1 LTDVFAT
8 ASQFKTQ
15 DADGKSKFKRSV
27 QMTSGLSTLL
37 ELREAIGFLGE
48 RSHYGWWPTAFYE
61 ASSRSFLEP
70 VFTKTTMT
78 AQYHGVVAAARRLH
92 DEHLNV
98 GSFHLFRLPEEI
110 EQDLHNLLRNRVD
123 DPRHMKYQGKE
134 NALDFLNR
142 VAGSAPK
149 GSEGPVAIGDIKDV
163 SSTRAISAIAGAYV
177 WAFSRNTKTYP
188 YLVG

>member
-1 LTDVFAT
+1 
-8 ASQFKTQ
+8 
-15 DADGKSKFKRSV
+15 
-27 QMTSGLSTLL
+27 MTTGLSTLL
-37 ELREAIGFLGE
+37 KMREAIGFLGE
-48 RSHYGWWPTAFYE
+48 RSQYGWWPTAFYE

-70 VFTKTTMT
+70 VFTKTSVV

-92 DEHLNV
+92 DEHLSV

-110 EQDLHNLLRNRVD
+110 EQDLHKLLQEIND
-123 DPRHMKYQGKE
+123 NTKNMKYQGKE

-142 VAGSAPK
+142 LAGGAPK
-149 GSEGPVAIGDIKDV
+149 GSEGPVAIGEIKDV
-163 SSTRAISAIAGAYV
+163 SSTKMISTIAGAYV

>member
-1 LTDVFAT
+1 
-8 ASQFKTQ
+8 
-15 DADGKSKFKRSV
+15 
-27 QMTSGLSTLL
+27 MTTGLSKLL
-37 ELREAIGFLGE
+37 EMREAVGFLGE
-48 RSHYGWWPTAFYE
+48 RSQYGWWPTAFYE

-70 VFTKTTMT
+70 VFTKTSMA

-92 DEHLNV
+92 DEHLSV

-110 EQDLHNLLRNRVD
+110 EQDLHKLLQEIKDNTKN
-123 DPRHMKYQGKE
+123 MKYQGKE

-142 VAGSAPK
+142 LTGGAPK
-149 GSEGPVAIGDIKDV
+149 GSEGPVAIGEIKDV
-163 SSTRAISAIAGAYV
+163 SSSKTIGTIAGAYV